1 MHIKQS
7 HNASSGAIDGFM
19 NSWPVPPPSR
29 RGGPRARIQVRK
41 GGAHFELMIRQFE
54 KILNLQSTPP
64 VATTQRIC
72 LSWAAFAP
80 PVPFVEEPSGAVL
93 QLPTLSRNRSGVAL
107 PAAASPFSIFR
118 TMLGAHRSE
127 VMKRSCGSPMTLTHR
142 ASWLRSQHLTV
153 LSSAADR
160 RYLPPGWNTSART
173 QLSWPTRVMRQVP
186 RASQRRI
193 VLSLEP
199 VAINSAELPAGGGF
213 FSPAIG
219 ARYWYAA
226 GGARA
231 QHSMWCS
238 CPNMVCLLSV
248 LVAPEISHN
257 RAIMSSTADRRERPS
272 NEVNTSRTQPAW
284 PLSVLTQNPVLT
296 SHIFKVL
303 SLLALTNK
311 FAEAGINRTALTLRS
326 WPDNVRM

>member
-1 MHIKQS
+1 MHIKLS
-7 HNASSGAIDGFM
+7 HKASSGAIDGYM
-19 NSWPVPPPSR
+19 NSWQVPPPSR
-29 RGGPRARIQVRK
+29 RGGPRARFQVRK
-41 GGAHFELMIRQFE
+41 GGAHFELMMRQFE

-72 LSWAAFAP
+72 ISWAAFAP

-93 QLPTLSRNRSGVAL
+93 LLPSLSRNRSGVAL

-127 VMKRSCGSPMTLTHR
+127 VLKRSCGSPMPLT
-142 ASWLRSQHLTV
+142 
-153 LSSAADR
+153 
-160 RYLPPGWNTSART
+160 
-173 QLSWPTRVMRQVP
+173 P

-248 LVAPEISHN
+248 LVATEISHN
-257 RAIMSSTADRRERPS
+257 RALMSSPADRR
-272 NEVNTSRTQPAW
+272 
-284 PLSVLTQNPVLT
+284 
-296 SHIFKVL
+296 
-303 SLLALTNK
+303 
-311 FAEAGINRTALTLRS
+311 
-326 WPDNVRM
+326 